1 MKVAR
6 AITEGMQENI
16 LRDMALGGS
25 IGVYWLKLIRWEW
38 NRDHCE
44 QCRGT
49 GRCYNYRI
57 YAQLGSGVD
66 RTMPCPCRR
75 FS

>member
-16 LRDMALGGS
+16 LRDMTLGGA

-38 NRDHCE
+38 NRA
-44 QCRGT
+44 R
-49 GRCYNYRI
+49 N
-57 YAQLGSGVD
+57 S
-66 RTMPCPCRR
+66 
-75 FS
+75 